1 MHGQVTAMGNLW
13 RGQRGAALVTVM
25 LFMVLLLIL
34 ITAMLTVA
42 GNEAVISGLQRDG
55 VRALELAQGGVQEA
69 IRRIEEGRPFQ
80 AGFTSSLG
88 SGVTVSVV
96 RRVLGTNS
104 AYQEI
109 QVTAIVGRATRRL
122 SHLILQR
129 MIMFPPNILFGPAF
143 EGKNVDTGDIYSQ
156 SYALITKDNIGPDVF
171 TYAGWRISAAPD
183 PDAVP
188 PDPGVPVCYTHVDC
202 VLAGGARAANW
213 YPATR
218 LTEPITTALGAD
230 IVSQTNKCP
239 AGGGPPLPPST
250 ISGVLASDPCTPSCT
265 TVTVNVYGFDT
276 DDPDGIGPL
285 PPQAVVAG
293 KVPCG
298 LPYKMVSR
306 TFNDETGTSI
316 TRLTKMIVFEQ
327 WFENYWQFD
336 ESQMTYV
343 RKTSLATYPQ
353 FGAVPPVIDP
363 AAVTSNFDRV
373 VSGGGA
379 LAGDFGCKYP
389 EMACVPPV
397 DRPISVLLTGP
408 GPWTITGTIKGH
420 GTLVVN
426 GDLNWVG
433 DFEYWGTVIVNGTLN
448 IVDPLGGNIYGGVVS
463 TMPLNVHAGVHVFGG
478 STVTSVPVGRS
489 VVVGKAWWE
498 R

>member
-1 MHGQVTAMGNLW
+1 MHRKASTMGNQW

-55 VRALELAQGGVQEA
+55 VRALDLAQGGVQEA

-80 AGFTSSLG
+80 AGFTGSLAPTL
-88 SGVTVSVV
+88 TVAVV
-96 RRVLGTNS
+96 RRVVGSNS

-109 QVTAIVGRATRRL
+109 QATATVGRATRRL

-129 MIMFPPNILFGPAF
+129 MIMFPPNVIFGPAF
-143 EGKNVDTGDIYSQ
+143 EGKNIDTGDVYSQ
-156 SYALITKDNIGPDVF
+156 TWVKFTKNNIGPDVF
-171 TYAGWRISAAPD
+171 TYAGWRIRREPD
-183 PDAVP
+183 PGP
-188 PDPGVPVCYTHVDC
+188 PVDPGVPVCYTHVDC
-202 VLAGGARAANW
+202 VLAGGVSAANW

-218 LTEPITTALGAD
+218 LTEPIITVLGAD
-230 IVSQTNKCP
+230 IVAQTNKCP

-265 TVTVNVYGFDT
+265 TVIVNVYGFDT

-298 LPYKMVSR
+298 LPYKMVLR
-306 TFNDETGTSI
+306 TFNDETGTSV

-327 WFENYWQFD
+327 WFDNYWLFD
-336 ESQMTYV
+336 EAQMTYV
-343 RKTSLATYPQ
+343 KKTSLVTYPQ
-353 FGAVPPVIDP
+353 FGAVPPAIDP
-363 AAVTSNFDRV
+363 AAATSNFDRV
-373 VSGGGA
+373 VTGGGA
-379 LAGDFGCKYP
+379 LSGDFGCKYP

-397 DRPISVLLTGP
+397 DRPISVLLVGP
-408 GPWTITGTIKGH
+408 GPWTINTAIQGH

-426 GDLNWVG
+426 GDLNWTSG
-433 DFEYWGTVIVNGTLN
+433 SLDYWGTIIINGTLT
-448 IVDPLGGNIYGGVVS
+448 IVDPLAGTITGGIVS
-463 TMPLNVHAGVHVFGG
+463 TNTLLIHRGVHVVAGT
-478 STVTSVPVGRS
+478 SVNSVPVGRS
-489 VVVGKAWWE
+489 IVVGKAWWE